1 VAELGNPTAGI
12 LLSPWR
18 MSTVKIRAGSL
29 FRTPPSRIGPA
40 GAGFGLE
47 AFGERPYPSVRG
59 FKVENSFSTSF
70 AQIESLLHR
79 LYTGIPCFAL
89 AGGGLPGAKSRRQI
103 LEQGQS
109 RADEGSKKEGLKL
122 IKRTPIKTAA
132 EVCPL
137 CEGTGW
143 RSLPATSSAPRD
155 RRVTRCDCQLRARNQ
170 TLLAA
175 ARIPRRYEHCELAS
189 YTTDFPGA
197 HPSLAFAH
205 LSASKFAQEYDPGD
219 GTGLL
224 IIGKIGTGKTHLA
237 VGITK
242 ELILNKGISCMFYDY
257 RELLKEIQNSYNATV
272 QTTELDVLR
281 PIFETDVLVLD
292 ELGAV
297 KPTEWVWDTVSLIL
311 NTRYNDNRT
320 TIITTNFEDQP
331 AAGAGGSISPARA
344 ASRSET
350 LGDRIGERM
359 RSRLHEM
366 CRVIKMEGEDFRQKF
381 RSASFR

>member
-1 VAELGNPTAGI
+1 
-12 LLSPWR
+12 
-18 MSTVKIRAGSL
+18 M
-29 FRTPPSRIGPA
+29 
-40 GAGFGLE
+40 
-47 AFGERPYPSVRG
+47 
-59 FKVENSFSTSF
+59 
-70 AQIESLLHR
+70 
-79 LYTGIPCFAL
+79 
-89 AGGGLPGAKSRRQI
+89 
-103 LEQGQS
+103 
-109 RADEGSKKEGLKL
+109 KL
-122 IKRTPIKTAA
+122 IKTAVD
-132 EVCPL
+132 VCPL
-137 CEGTGW
+137 CKGTGW
-143 RSLPATSSAPRD
+143 KTLPASPSAPRDRDKD
-155 RRVTRCDCQLRARNQ
+155 RRVTRCDCQVRARNQ

-175 ARIPRRYEHCELAS
+175 AHIPRRYEHCELAS

-205 LSASKFAQEYDPGD
+205 LSASKFAQEYDPRD
-219 GTGLL
+219 GMGLL

-242 ELILNKGISCMFYDY
+242 DLINKGIPCLFYDY

-281 PIFETDVLVLD
+281 PVFETDVLVLD

-311 NTRYNDNRT
+311 NTRYNNNRT

-331 AAGAGGSISPARA
+331 AAGANGSISPARA
-344 ASRSET
+344 AARAES

>member
-1 VAELGNPTAGI
+1 MYTAP
-12 LLSPWR
+12 LSLPL
-18 MSTVKIRAGSL
+18 AGSGVL
-29 FRTPPSRIGPA
+29 
-40 GAGFGLE
+40 
-47 AFGERPYPSVRG
+47 
-59 FKVENSFSTSF
+59 
-70 AQIESLLHR
+70 
-79 LYTGIPCFAL
+79 
-89 AGGGLPGAKSRRQI
+89 GAKSDNRVFKN
-103 LEQGQS
+103 
-109 RADEGSKKEGLKL
+109 RAIELTG
-122 IKRTPIKTAA
+122 IKTAA

-143 RSLPATSSAPRD
+143 KTLPAKLGAPKD

-170 TLLAA
+170 TLLAG
-175 ARIPRRYEHCELAS
+175 ARIPKRYEHCELAS
-189 YTTDFPGA
+189 YTADFPGA
-197 HPSLAFAH
+197 HSSLAFAH
-205 LSASKFAQEYDPGD
+205 LSAVKFAQEYDPRD
-219 GTGLL
+219 GMGLL

-242 ELILNKGISCMFYDY
+242 ELILNKGISCLFYDY
-257 RELLKEIQNSYNATV
+257 RELLKEIQNSYNSTV

-331 AAGAGGSISPARA
+331 AAGANGASPARA
-344 ASRSET
+344 ATRSET

-366 CRVIKMEGEDFRQKF
+366 CRIIKMEGEDFRQKF
-381 RSASFR
+381 RRACYR